1 MESGRRGQG
10 TEFVFDHVL
19 SELAG
24 TGMSS
29 GVNFAVPINTV
40 RSLVPRLIVYG
51 TISPTKSSTQGIPST
66 RKNLAGQYSS

>member
-1 MESGRRGQG
+1 MGEGDREQK
-10 TEFVFDHVL
+10 FVFDHVL
-19 SELAG
+19 CQLAG

-40 RSLVPRLIVYG
+40 RALVPRLIVYG
-51 TISPTKSSTQGIPST
+51 TISPTQSSTQGIPT